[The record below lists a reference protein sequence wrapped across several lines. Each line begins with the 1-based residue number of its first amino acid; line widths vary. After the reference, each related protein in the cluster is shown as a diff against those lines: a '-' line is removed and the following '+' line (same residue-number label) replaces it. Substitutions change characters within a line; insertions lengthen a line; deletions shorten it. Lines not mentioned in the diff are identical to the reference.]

1 MNKIYLKFAQNLI
14 LIFLL
19 FIESKASQDYNS
31 FGIGLID
38 SILKGI
44 TFGYKPI
51 NRGLELIIQPRFS
64 EKSES
69 LDGGFAL
76 KYRFHD
82 LGLIVE
88 MNQLF
93 YLIGSGNGFVSTL
106 KTFYPFHN
114 SKHNF
119 IIIPSIGIEISDKVY
134 LNNNFNYKNHEI
146 INSFLS
152 AIFVMNINNNYGIS
166 FLDKLIFID
175 KKISQ
180 T

>member
-14 LIFLL
+14 FIFLL

-51 NRGLELIIQPRFS
+51 NRGLEL
-64 EKSES
+64 
-69 LDGGFAL
+69 
-76 KYRFHD
+76 
-82 LGLIVE
+82 
-88 MNQLF
+88 
-93 YLIGSGNGFVSTL
+93 
-106 KTFYPFHN
+106 
-114 SKHNF
+114 
-119 IIIPSIGIEISDKVY
+119 IIPSIGIEISDKVY